1 MEGLGDDVDVGDDGH
16 EVGVSDP
23 AGDDVPVE
31 VAGEAGTGDVAEV
44 EADVEASGVHDAT
57 HEREEPLDFMLAFE
71 EFFLG
76 EIGEVG
82 LVLLGSS
89 VS

>member
-31 VAGEAGTGDVAEV
+31 VAGESGTGDVADTSRGELMEIIVILLLSYEV
-44 EADVEASGVHDAT
+44 VAAILKH
-57 HEREEPLDFMLAFE
+57 
-71 EFFLG
+71 
-76 EIGEVG
+76 
-82 LVLLGSS
+82 
-89 VS
+89 